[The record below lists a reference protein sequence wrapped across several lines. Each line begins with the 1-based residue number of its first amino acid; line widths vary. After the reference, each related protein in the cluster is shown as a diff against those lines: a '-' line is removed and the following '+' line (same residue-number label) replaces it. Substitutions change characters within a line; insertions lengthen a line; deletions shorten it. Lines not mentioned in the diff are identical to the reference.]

1 MVRELLNYC
10 ASVNNTYEE
19 GFMPLRSAATNG
31 HVQVI
36 KQLLNHGAEVDK
48 YGDTPFSAAASNG
61 DVQVNQELL
70 NYGANI
76 NNEDNKGV

>member
-1 MVRELLNYC
+1 
-10 ASVNNTYEE
+10 
-19 GFMPLRSAATNG
+19 MPLRSAATNG